1 MAKETITIPMRIRWT
16 INNILMRHT
25 PKRILKKFA
34 EGKYQDNLTKD
45 EPRPKGHMRWK
56 RVERLINRCLDCG
69 FYLKSHQELNIDP
82 LGQSFLEAY
91 EITKSYKLSQ
101 LWR

>member
-1 MAKETITIPMRIRWT
+1 MARKSITIPMRIEWT
-16 INNILMRHT
+16 VNTVLMRLT
-25 PKRILKKFA
+25 PKSVLRKLA
-34 EGKYQDNLTKD
+34 EGRYQDNLTKD
-45 EPRPKGHMRWK
+45 DPRPKGHMRW
-56 RVERLINRCLDCG
+56 RRTERLLYRALGCG
-69 FYLKSHQELNIDP
+69 FYLKSEQELNIDP